1 MTVSCYVVW
10 LIWLF
15 FGGLLAG
22 KGLGSILTD
31 YEHKLNFCWCLFKDF
46 THKSILRSAPWYLS
60 MLLLITVVTISFV
73 NTSYSVGEED
83 NSINLEVAVL
93 DGSLESAVTVEFS
106 TASVTANCEF
116 YNYC

>member
-1 MTVSCYVVW
+1 
-10 LIWLF
+10 
-15 FGGLLAG
+15 
-22 KGLGSILTD
+22 
-31 YEHKLNFCWCLFKDF
+31 
-46 THKSILRSAPWYLS
+46 
-60 MLLLITVVTISFV
+60 MLLLITVITIGFV

-116 YNYC
+116 YINYC

>member
-1 MTVSCYVVW
+1 
-10 LIWLF
+10 
-15 FGGLLAG
+15 
-22 KGLGSILTD
+22 
-31 YEHKLNFCWCLFKDF
+31 
-46 THKSILRSAPWYLS
+46 
-60 MLLLITVVTISFV
+60 MLLLITVVTIGFV

-106 TASVTANCEF
+106 TASVTANREF

>member
-1 MTVSCYVVW
+1 MIVFWGLPGRDLV
-10 LIWLF
+10 LF
-15 FGGLLAG
+15 
-22 KGLGSILTD
+22 LTD

-60 MLLLITVVTISFV
+60 MLLLITVVTIGFV

-93 DGSLESAVTVEFS
+93 DGSLESAVTVELS
-106 TASVTANCEF
+106 TTGVTANCEL
-116 YNYC
+116 YYY